1 VFRAVEGVETLD
13 TIAAV
18 LPIERSNNL
27 AELLSDQDVDTVKY
41 LVNEGMGENTLR
53 ADLRPRHLEAW
64 SLAASVSPLPW
75 PAPEALLLKFVAHY
89 LWEPARRESEPD
101 HGMPVDVDQVLR
113 NGGLLK
119 ASEHMRQRP
128 SDDGSPIGQ
137 H

>member
-1 VFRAVEGVETLD
+1 
-13 TIAAV
+13 V
-18 LPIERSNNL
+18 LPIDRRNNL
-27 AELLSDQDVDTVKY
+27 AELLTDQDVDTLKY

-53 ADLRPRHLEAW
+53 SLTCDLAISKSGRF
-64 SLAASVSPLPW
+64 AASGSPLPW